1 MNELYAQHFEELA
14 RFCTMLC
21 RDGEKG
27 ADLAQET
34 FLKALEHSEQLMPL
48 SEEQRRAWLYRT
60 AKNLF
65 MDEARRATRFLKRQ
79 QMLYE
84 GEGFE
89 ESGFAQVETTLLLL
103 RLPPDVRTMFR
114 MRYLEGYSAAELAE
128 IFHLPAATVRT
139 KLSRARQL
147 LKKELAYET
156 NQTKTGLF

>member
-1 MNELYAQHFEELA
+1 MNDLYAQHFEELA

-34 FLKALEHSEQLMPL
+34 FLRALEHGEQLAPL
-48 SEEQRRAWLYRT
+48 TPEQRRSWLYRT

-65 MDEARRATRFLKRQ
+65 MDEARRNTRFLRRQ
-79 QMLYE
+79 QLLYE
-84 GEGFE
+84 GEGE
-89 ESGFAQVETTLLLL
+89 EEPGFAQAETSLLLL
-103 RLPPDVRTMFR
+103 RLPPDIRTMFR

-128 IFHLPAATVRT
+128 IFHMPAATVRT

-147 LKKELAYET
+147 LQKEICL
-156 NQTKTGLF
+156 

>member
-1 MNELYAQHFEELA
+1 MNELYAQHFEELV

-21 RDGEKG
+21 RDGERG
-27 ADLAQET
+27 MDLCQET
-34 FLKALEHSEQLMPL
+34 FLHALEHEDRLAALGQ
-48 SEEQRRAWLYRT
+48 EQRRAWLYRT

-65 MDEARRATRFLKRQ
+65 LDEARRNLRFLQRQ

-89 ESGFAQVETTLLLL
+89 ERGFSETEMSMLLLN
-103 RLPPDVRTMFR
+103 LPPDVRTMFR

-128 IFHLPAATVRT
+128 IFDLPAATVRT

-147 LKKELAYET
+147 LKKELCI
-156 NQTKTGLF
+156 

>member
-21 RDGEKG
+21 RDAEKG
-27 ADLAQET
+27 SDLAQET
-34 FLKALEHSEQLMPL
+34 FLRALEHQEQLASL
-48 SEEQRRAWLYRT
+48 TQEQKRAWLYRT

-65 MDEARRATRFLKRQ
+65 MDEARRNTRFLKRQ

-89 ESGFAQVETTLLLL
+89 ESGFADVEASLLLL
-103 RLPPDVRTMFR
+103 RLPPEIRTMFR

-128 IFHLPAATVRT
+128 IFHMPAATVRT

-147 LKKELAYET
+147 LQKELL
-156 NQTKTGLF
+156 Q

>member
-27 ADLAQET
+27 TDLAQDT
-34 FLKALEHSEQLMPL
+34 FLKALEHAEEFVPL
-48 SEEQRRAWLYRT
+48 STEQRRAWLYRT

-65 MDEARRATRFLKRQ
+65 MDEARRNTRFLKRQ

-89 ESGFAQVETTLLLL
+89 ESGFSEVETSLLLL
-103 RLPPDVRTMFR
+103 RLPPDIRTMFR
-114 MRYLEGYSAAELAE
+114 MRYLEGYNAAEIAE
-128 IFHLPAATVRT
+128 IFQMPSATVRT

-147 LKKELAYET
+147 LKKEIER
-156 NQTKTGLF
+156 

>member
-14 RFCTMLC
+14 RFCAMLC

-27 ADLAQET
+27 TDLAQDT
-34 FLKALEHSEQLMPL
+34 FLKALEHAEEFVPL
-48 SEEQRRAWLYRT
+48 STEQRRAWLYRT

-65 MDEARRATRFLKRQ
+65 MDEARRNTRFLKRQ

-89 ESGFAQVETTLLLL
+89 ESGFSEVETSLLLL
-103 RLPPDVRTMFR
+103 RLPPDIRTMFR
-114 MRYLEGYSAAELAE
+114 MRYLEGYNAAEIAE
-128 IFHLPAATVRT
+128 IFQMPSATVRT

-147 LKKELAYET
+147 LQKEIER
-156 NQTKTGLF
+156 